1 MQRHDADT
9 TRRAQSNIPSFNRTT
24 MFATTRRLV
33 AGRHPRAP
41 YLPVLAPP
49 PSANMLPRLLLR
61 YQSSAATATV
71 STQQPKHD
79 APQYGK
85 RGAYKRKGK
94 AARVSEDPHR
104 ISLRNMDLFQLVS
117 LPPVAQSRPPAQKST
132 QAQNG
137 KQDQRI
143 KKAQRSKQDQ
153 RSKQAQGSK
162 QDQRRKQD
170 QPRRADPQFD
180 STTLPPS
187 TPVPADEELPD
198 WAQSGT
204 LRTTRSYLH
213 DTVHRVFK
221 TLVVDGLYRVDISPG
236 RGETG
241 LYECSAVAKA
251 GDQEWRA
258 VAKAQTKGE
267 ARETA
272 VLLIIAQINAQGLD
286 GDIFP
291 VPRAWNGLLDK
302 SAKKHTLQD
311 VFNYA
316 ASLDTVP
323 TVSFT
328 PATRMKSGHYQYT
341 ICLPKQNIRV
351 SAVSSSRARAEI
363 TACLRFKK
371 SAAKHVANSDIE
383 NLTAQSSDRP
393 NSENAAKFLGWLY
406 NRHRRS
412 NWVNVNK
419 DDKHGVYNAQATY
432 TSAGKQQLS
441 PIIPSWHK
449 GFAEIAATIHAAVSA
464 SQDEPALFGQFM
476 QELIEGKGHLLE
488 VSRPV
493 DLDISPASEYAI
505 RTTLGIPGLHQL
517 AQELQ
522 DTGDSQKPQLFRNR
536 VRSLTQEQKNLL
548 SPRLKSLY
556 EYYLQSDSMAAM
568 RKIKSELPMNHYK
581 SEVSD
586 LVESNVY
593 SIIIGAT
600 GSGKTTQVPQ
610 IILEKYYQEGRGAD
624 CNIICTQPRRIA
636 ATSVAGRVADEL
648 GPGLKDRVGYH
659 VRFDSRPPTQG
670 GSVTYCTT
678 GILLQQLQYEPD
690 RVFDDITHLM
700 IDEVHERDKI
710 IDFTLTVLKRAV
722 KDRLARGLRV
732 PRITL
737 MSATLDTGLFAEYFK
752 NLDTDGQQTKAPVLS
767 VPGRTFPVSEKHL
780 DEVLSEIQRAWSGN
794 ELDVLRRDRDST
806 KYIEMEAKFAG
817 THTNRVPSQKEDT
830 DLVSAIDWKHKPIYD
845 EAVASAKEDT
855 ISPAGLI
862 ATTIAHVLRTTTD
875 GAVLVFFPGLAEI
888 QGIEKILTTQSVLGV
903 DVSDESKYRLF
914 LLHSSIP
921 DSQKTVFGK
930 APQGVRKI
938 ILSTNI
944 AETSV
949 TIPDVQYVI
958 DTGKVRE
965 IQYDNSTRV
974 SWLQNSWISKSNAK
988 QRAGR
993 AGRVQNGHYLAL
1005 YSKARHDAMP
1015 AIGVPEL
1022 LRSDLQSTCLSVK
1035 ATIRDVGVTDFLA
1048 DAIDPPNP
1056 VSVKEALTRLV
1067 DLGALTPD
1075 HANLTALGNL
1085 LASLPVHPALG
1096 KMIVL
1101 GMMFKCLDPVL
1112 VIGAAAEERGLFV
1125 MAPDIKAASLQTKA
1139 EFSGETCSDH
1149 LAIYNAFCHVREYYN
1164 PDNDGYAR
1172 RIAYTVNVHFGA
1184 WKAIHRASQQIRD
1197 ILQEAGVL
1205 KQGESSKEA
1214 HMIGGSTWNVNS
1226 HKPHIIKAILLAGLQ
1241 PNIGHRRRAAQRLV
1255 TLGDRPA
1262 AEPGN
1267 FSVLR
1272 VNRDAWADDSLVAFT
1287 SVAKSTDGR
1296 SFSLRELS
1304 IVRPLAVALFGGTLD
1319 AVDRSSIL
1327 TVNKWLQLYVRGDPA
1342 SRRHGPSSQSQL
1354 SALRQNLDRVL
1365 KVAFGGLV
1373 NGQMKGNM
1381 GAKATPNHPVGRNR
1395 TTTGTLLTD
1404 SERNGIV
1411 SDFLMGVVRVLDGAE
1426 SSSADNHT
1434 QRDAGFSSPRD
1445 GNFSSYSHAKRAWLG
1460 KPDQHGRETRSTPQ
1474 PSSFGSFEF
1483 RSSEGR
1489 RPRNDF
1495 LR

>member
-1 MQRHDADT
+1 M
-9 TRRAQSNIPSFNRTT
+9 
-24 MFATTRRLV
+24 
-33 AGRHPRAP
+33 
-41 YLPVLAPP
+41 APP
-49 PSANMLPRLLLR
+49 NFANILPRVLLR
-61 YQSSAATATV
+61 HQSSAATATT
-71 STQQPKHD
+71 SKQQPGQY
-79 APQYGK
+79 ASLYGK
-85 RGAYKRKGK
+85 RGSSKRRGK
-94 AARVSEDPHR
+94 AARDSEDPFR
-104 ISLRNMDLFQLVS
+104 ISLNNIDLFQLGS
-117 LPPVAQSRPPAQKST
+117 LSKETKNIQPSQKSQQAQKGKQAQRGKQAQKGKQIQQRNQAQKSN
-132 QAQNG
+132 QAQA
-137 KQDQRI
+137 RREY
-143 KKAQRSKQDQ
+143 AQLDYS
-153 RSKQAQGSK
+153 
-162 QDQRRKQD
+162 
-170 QPRRADPQFD
+170 
-180 STTLPPS
+180 TLPPG
-187 TPVPADEELPD
+187 TPVPTDEELPD
-198 WAQSGT
+198 WAHT
-204 LRTTRSYLH
+204 ETRRKLNTSLY
-213 DTVHRVFK
+213 DTVRNVFGS
-221 TLVVDGLYRVDISPG
+221 LVLGGSFRSEIHPNRGESGLYK
-236 RGETG
+236 
-241 LYECSAVAKA
+241 CSAVARA
-251 GDQEWRA
+251 GDQEWKA
-258 VAKAQTKGE
+258 VAE
-267 ARETA
+267 ARTREKARDTA
-272 VLLIIAQINAQGLD
+272 ILLILAQINAQGLD
-286 GDIFP
+286 GDLFP
-291 VPRAWNGLLDK
+291 VPRILAKAMEQN
-302 SAKKHTLQD
+302 AKKHTLND

-323 TVSFT
+323 SVTFT
-328 PATRMKSGHYQYT
+328 PADRVRSGHYQYT
-341 ICLPKQNIRV
+341 ISLPKQNIRV
-351 SAVSSSRARAEI
+351 SAVSKTRTRAET
-363 TACLRFKK
+363 TACLRFKNA
-371 SAAKHVANSDIE
+371 AAKHVANSDIE
-383 NLTAQSSDRP
+383 NLTAQSSDRL
-393 NSENAAKFLGWLY
+393 NSENAAKFLGWLH

-412 NWVNVNK
+412 NSINVYK
-419 DDKHGVYNAQATY
+419 DDKEGIYNAQVTY
-432 TSAGKQQLS
+432 TSSGKQQLT
-441 PIIPSWHK
+441 PIVPSWHK
-449 GFAEIAATIHAAVSA
+449 GFAETAATIHAAVSA

-488 VSRPV
+488 MSRPI
-493 DLDISPASEYAI
+493 DLDISSASESAI

-517 AQELQ
+517 AQELR
-522 DTGDSQKPQLFRNR
+522 DTGESQRPQQFRHR
-536 VRSLTQEQKNLL
+536 VLPLTEEQRTLL

-556 EYYLQSDSMAAM
+556 EHYLHSDSMAGM
-568 RKIKSELPMNHYK
+568 RKLKSELPMNQYK
-581 SEVSD
+581 TEVSD
-586 LVESNVY
+586 LVENNVY

-678 GILLQQLQYEPD
+678 GILLQQLQFEPD
-690 RVFDDITHLM
+690 RVFDDVTHLM

-722 KDRLARGLRV
+722 TDRLARGLRV

-737 MSATLDTGLFAEYFK
+737 MSATLDTELFAEYFK
-752 NLDTDGQQTKAPVLS
+752 NLDTDGQPTRAPVLS

-780 DEVLSEIQRAWSGN
+780 DEVLFEIQGAWSGN
-794 ELDVLRRDRDST
+794 ELDVLRKDREST
-806 KYIEMEAKFAG
+806 KYIEMEEKFSG
-817 THTNRVPSQKEDT
+817 THSSRAPSRKQDT
-830 DLVSAIDWKHKPIYD
+830 DIVSAIDWKHKPIYD
-845 EAVASAKEDT
+845 DAAASAKEDT

-862 ATTIAHVLRTTTD
+862 ATTIAHVLRTTRD

-888 QGIEKILTTQSVLGV
+888 QAVEKILAMQSVLGV
-903 DVSDESKYRLF
+903 DVSDESKYKLF

-921 DSQKTVFGK
+921 DSQRTVFEK
-930 APQGVRKI
+930 PPQGVRKI

-1005 YSKARHDAMP
+1005 YTKARHDAMP

-1085 LASLPVHPALG
+1085 LASMPVHPALG

-1101 GMMFKCLDPVL
+1101 GIMFKCLDPVL

-1125 MAPDIKAASLQTKA
+1125 MAPDVKASSLRTKA

-1149 LAIYNAFCHVREYYN
+1149 LAMYNAFCHVREHYK
-1164 PDNDGYAR
+1164 PDNDSYAR
-1172 RIAYTVNVHFGA
+1172 RIAYGVNVHFGA
-1184 WKAIHRASQQIRD
+1184 WKAIQRASQQIRD
-1197 ILQEAGVL
+1197 ILRDADVL
-1205 KQGESSKEA
+1205 KQEEA
-1214 HMIGGSTWNVNS
+1214 FQRDQMIGGSAWNVNS
-1226 HKPHIIKAILLAGLQ
+1226 HKPHIVKAILLAGLQ
-1241 PNIGHRRRAAQRLV
+1241 PNIGHRRRAGHRLV
-1255 TLGDRPA
+1255 NLGDRPA
-1262 AEPGN
+1262 AETGN

-1272 VNRDAWADDSLVAFT
+1272 VNRDAWTDDSLVAFT

-1304 IVRPLAVALFGGTLD
+1304 MVKPLAVALFGGTLD
-1319 AVDRSSIL
+1319 AGDRSSIVV
-1327 TVNKWLQLYVRGDPA
+1327 VNKWLQLFVRSDPS
-1342 SRRHGPSSQSQL
+1342 SRRYGPSSQSQL
-1354 SALRQNLDRVL
+1354 TMLRQSLDRVL
-1365 KVAFGGLV
+1365 KVAFGDLV

-1381 GAKATPNHPVGRNR
+1381 SAKATPNHPVGRNR
-1395 TTTGTLLTD
+1395 TTRSSLLTA
-1404 SERNGIV
+1404 SERTGIV

-1426 SSSADNHT
+1426 SSVVGSYS
-1434 QRDAGFSSPRD
+1434 QRDAGSSSYGD
-1445 GNFSSYSHAKRAWLG
+1445 GYFSSYSHAKRAWLG
-1460 KPDQHGRETRSTPQ
+1460 KSDQYGRDARSTPHTT
-1474 PSSFGSFEF
+1474 SFRSFES

-1495 LR
+1495 R